1 MRRLLLMTL
10 AVLAAPGSAHAG
22 RTFYGWLYGTEVMPE
37 RGAELMTWVSEEN
50 RKNHEANAS
59 QTDWWV
65 GPLIGI
71 TDQLEL
77 ALPVEIEWQRSDLPM
92 SGRTSF
98 DKYGAELRYRF
109 VTQDPVDAPPFVP
122 LVRIAVKRLVLTRDT
137 IRPEADFV
145 GSYQSGRV
153 HALVDLGIV
162 GEISANDHHFE
173 FRPGGGVSI
182 EAFGDLRLGAE
193 AYAEIA
199 LDTAGESWAVV
210 GPNLAWS
217 HGRTW
222 ISATFG
228 IGIYHIRDAPKV
240 QWGIAF

>member
-1 MRRLLLMTL
+1 VRRRFLPL
-10 AVLAAPGSAHAG
+10 ALAIVAAPGSAHAG

-50 RKNHEANAS
+50 RKSDENNAS
-59 QTDWWV
+59 QTDWWI
-65 GPLIGI
+65 GPLIGV
-71 TDQLEL
+71 TDNLEL
-77 ALPVEIEWQRSDLPM
+77 ALPVEVTWARSDVPG
-92 SGRTSF
+92 SAHTSL
-98 DKYGAELRYRF
+98 DKFGIEARYRF

-122 LVRIAVKRLVLTRDT
+122 LLRVAVKRLVLQRDT

-145 GSYQSGRV
+145 ASYQSGRL
-153 HALVDLGIV
+153 HTLVDLGLI
-162 GEISANDHHFE
+162 GEINANSHHFE
-173 FRPGGGVSI
+173 FRPGAGVSI
-182 EAFGDLRLGAE
+182 EAVGDLRIGAE
-193 AYAEIA
+193 AYAEIT
-199 LDTAGESWAVV
+199 LDEGGSWAIV

-222 ISATFG
+222 LSATYG